1 MAEFHFLTPALTWT
15 RMAQRRRSPY
25 TGNRLILI
33 NIWISTV
40 WNHHLQHKRAV
51 VNTLLLRTHTLLSE
65 EVDKVKEIQHVN
77 EALKANNYP
86 DWMLT
91 IPNTGS
97 ASRDSEESVNEKR
110 IYASVPYIKGT
121 SERLKRAF
129 KSHEV
134 TLVHKPFNSLRS
146 QLFYVKDKT
155 ENLKKCG
162 TVYHLHC
169 EQCDKDYV
177 GETSRLLKKQS
188 KGTSF

>member
-33 NIWISTV
+33 NIWISTDS
-40 WNHHLQHKRAV
+40 NHHLQHKRAV

-65 EVDKVKEIQHVN
+65 EVDKVKEIQHVKEALKAN
-77 EALKANNYP
+77 NYPDWMLTIPNTGSDLDLQHKRAVVNTLLLRTHTLLSEEVDKVKEIQHVKEALKANNYP

-97 ASRDSEESVNEKR
+97 ASRDSEEFANEKR

-121 SERLKRAF
+121 S
-129 KSHEV
+129 
-134 TLVHKPFNSLRS
+134 
-146 QLFYVKDKT
+146 
-155 ENLKKCG
+155 
-162 TVYHLHC
+162 
-169 EQCDKDYV
+169 
-177 GETSRLLKKQS
+177 
-188 KGTSF
+188 